1 MAELRAMVAELREQ
15 KKKLLELRA
24 MMAELVEQQKKE
36 SFLTKMRRHYEIL
49 MEPRRDTGEEEPDQ
63 IHNTRDGWPS
73 LFAPREMPIYMVYP
87 PPRDIG
93 EEEPDQSGLPV
104 RPDSISP
111 LSLEFLASEWPRR
124 LYWNF
129 EEYVNANRESGL
141 PIFSRPDLRD
151 TSPGFMRYLR
161 NSVLNIPPTYNWGL
175 LLLSGSYFTSQMKNT
190 TAPYQYFQLLEKT
203 TEAPPQPM
211 MLTWGESYDAFFPE
225 MTDMTKF
232 ILCYI
237 LCLTLICPL
246 HPGVQIVCLLLWVLI
261 PFTYFPD
268 LFRNSSRADVTCGSF
283 KLAPIW
289 FTSLGAVGISI
300 ICLAATM
307 LIFYMRF
314 RLSNGNPRVVVK
326 DVDGSLNGLAE
337 VLEG

>member
-24 MMAELVEQQKKE
+24 MMAELVEQQQKE

-73 LFAPREMPIYMVYP
+73 LFAPRE
-87 PPRDIG
+87 
-93 EEEPDQSGLPV
+93 SGLPV

-161 NSVLNIPPTYNWGL
+161 DSVLNIPPTYNWGL

-246 HPGVQIVCLLLWVLI
+246 HPAVQIVCLLLWVLI

-268 LFRNSSRADVTCGSF
+268 LFRNSSRAGVTCGSF

>member
-1 MAELRAMVAELREQ
+1 
-15 KKKLLELRA
+15 
-24 MMAELVEQQKKE
+24 
-36 SFLTKMRRHYEIL
+36 
-49 MEPRRDTGEEEPDQ
+49 
-63 IHNTRDGWPS
+63 
-73 LFAPREMPIYMVYP
+73 
-87 PPRDIG
+87 
-93 EEEPDQSGLPV
+93 
-104 RPDSISP
+104 
-111 LSLEFLASEWPRR
+111 
-124 LYWNF
+124 
-129 EEYVNANRESGL
+129 
-141 PIFSRPDLRD
+141 
-151 TSPGFMRYLR
+151 MRYLR
-161 NSVLNIPPTYNWGL
+161 DSVLNIPPTYNWGL

-246 HPGVQIVCLLLWVLI
+246 HPGVQFVCLVLWVLI

-314 RLSNGNPRVVVK
+314 RLSNGNPRVVE